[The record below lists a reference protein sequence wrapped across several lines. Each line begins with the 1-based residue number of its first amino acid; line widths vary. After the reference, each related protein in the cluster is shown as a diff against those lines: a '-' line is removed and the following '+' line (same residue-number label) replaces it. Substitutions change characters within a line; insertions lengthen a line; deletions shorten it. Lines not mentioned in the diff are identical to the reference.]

1 MKILKFVLTICAVV
15 LFIGSYAAYPKDDAS
30 LGVTVFGP
38 TEKGSPKIEANKTE
52 PSNETVLP
60 ESGTPKT
67 EFPGQGLP
75 EIKSY
80 GRDTSSR
87 LIYNLIGS
95 KIGGVKVSESVTLPS
110 EGEIIFVDTG
120 VTRAFIIVR
129 VDTAGRETLALN
141 ISPDRAV
148 GQRLPK
154 GTYKVYPLD
163 LDEAFP
169 LEKLTVRI
177 QIGLVESKIG
187 DSQ

>member
-1 MKILKFVLTICAVV
+1 MV
-15 LFIGSYAAYPKDDAS
+15 LFIGSHSAYPKDDAS

-38 TEKGSPKIEANKTE
+38 TEKGSPRIEANKTE
-52 PSNETVLP
+52 SSHETVLP
-60 ESGTPKT
+60 ETDAIKT
-67 EFPGQGLP
+67 EFLNQEFSYVRIYGQGANSK
-75 EIKSY
+75 I
-80 GRDTSSR
+80 
-87 LIYNLIGS
+87 IYNIIGS
-95 KIGGVKVSESVTLPS
+95 KIGGVKVSESVTLPA
-110 EGEIIFVDTG
+110 EGEIMFVDTG